1 MLFSNHYLFVGESN
15 IFPIPGKYDIFTTY
29 VVIVGRI
36 NGVSNIERND
46 LFQKSDVFL
55 MKNDVD
61 IAEVSDVLKD
71 TYGIIGDKNY
81 AHTLEEVDIGINDV
95 FTTFDVNVE
104 ETYFVT
110 NMEILILMLGGND
123 IAIIELN
130 DVLKDT
136 YETVVEKNYIPT
148 PE

>member
-1 MLFSNHYLFVGESN
+1 
-15 IFPIPGKYDIFTTY
+15 
-29 VVIVGRI
+29 
-36 NGVSNIERND
+36 
-46 LFQKSDVFL
+46 